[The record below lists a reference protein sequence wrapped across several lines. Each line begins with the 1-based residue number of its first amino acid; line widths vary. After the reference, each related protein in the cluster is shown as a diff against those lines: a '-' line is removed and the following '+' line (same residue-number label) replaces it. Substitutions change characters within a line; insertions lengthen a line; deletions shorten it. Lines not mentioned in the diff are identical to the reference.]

1 MKTSSSAAVL
11 CAVLGMLIVPACEI
25 HFQKGETSGQT
36 APDPTSGTGAGTGGA
51 TSTLTPE
58 ELAAVD
64 ALQKADPIEIAR
76 ITDTAAFAAVT
87 TNNLVGAQIVD
98 PSTLDAAT
106 AAQLIDSVAPDAIN
120 AALAWA
126 QSVDPSTLSV
136 GVYPKPECTEPPNN
150 CPYTAKCPNV
160 PGVCIITQCGKGGC
174 PTCPDLFENIVISG
188 WCAYGCMKGTE
199 VTGGGFILQTKFP
212 LLAKPICFEK

>member
-1 MKTSSSAAVL
+1 MKSSSRVVVL
-11 CAVLGMLIVPACEI
+11 CAVFGALVTPACEI
-25 HFQKGETSGQT
+25 RIQQGDASSQVP
-36 APDPTSGTGAGTGGA
+36 PDPTSGAGAGAGA
-51 TSTLTPE
+51 GEPTSTLTPE
-58 ELAAVD
+58 ELAAIE
-64 ALQKADPIEIAR
+64 ALRNADPVEVAR

-136 GVYPKPECTEPPNN
+136 GIYPKST
-150 CPYTAKCPNV
+150 
-160 PGVCIITQCGKGGC
+160 
-174 PTCPDLFENIVISG
+174 
-188 WCAYGCMKGTE
+188 
-199 VTGGGFILQTKFP
+199 
-212 LLAKPICFEK
+212 